1 MFAIKKVALLF
12 SATLYNSAKSRPRS
26 HYRHIHYAHVRYIV
40 VEHGSDVLLLTY
52 VVGGVW
58 IVLVSY
64 AYTLLR
70 RSWLHGW
77 WLGCIYWTVFLSY
90 YVIGPS
96 DGNTPDVM

>member
-1 MFAIKKVALLF
+1 MHAHNVQTKSYNENSSHNNTTSVTVLIGVMFYCNV
-12 SATLYNSAKSRPRS
+12 
-26 HYRHIHYAHVRYIV
+26 
-40 VEHGSDVLLLTY
+40 

-77 WLGCIYWTVFLSY
+77 WLG
-90 YVIGPS
+90 
-96 DGNTPDVM
+96 